1 MIKSGDGM
9 KKVYISDLHIGDG
22 KGKDD
27 FSFDSELIEFIDQL
41 IDVGCDELIIA
52 GDGLELLNSS
62 VVMSLELSP
71 FVPDTANVSRALLE
85 SIVTQ
90 HEDVFQA
97 FRRFSKKG
105 RIVYVIGNHDYY
117 LLFDDNLRKQLKE
130 VLGGSERVSV
140 LPYYFDPEMRIL
152 TLHGNQFD
160 AVNRLSVD
168 TKSKRIL
175 MPFSEYMSRYMF
187 EHFDSNLLRI
197 NVPEHILKDYHNVS
211 PILDVFKW
219 FQYIRD
225 FYDLEFDLMDLWNKS
240 FVKMLKTDFSKAW
253 LKANYPY
260 MRVFTGLFVNRYGGM
275 KIGERIV
282 RFVMDIRTVKRTD
295 YLFKSAKKFLGAFR
309 DNGFKSIMDSRYFV
323 GFQEL
328 PKVVPS
334 EISGCI
340 MGHNHRS
347 SLRIV
352 HVDGEKK
359 FYANPGTWK
368 PVVEAIDGS
377 NGKAFEKRIELGYVI
392 VEKEGNGFHIEAR
405 QVRKLNDVKL

>member
-1 MIKSGDGM
+1 MIKFVGDM

-27 FSFDSELIEFIDQL
+27 FSFDAELIEFLDQL
-41 IDVGCDELIIA
+41 IDFGCDELIIA
-52 GDGLELLNSS
+52 GDGLELVNSS
-62 VVMSLELSP
+62 LAMSFGSSI
-71 FVPDTANVSRALLE
+71 FVPDTRGISRDLID
-85 SIVTQ
+85 SITKR
-90 HEDVFQA
+90 HEGVFKA
-97 FRRFSKKG
+97 FQRFSKTGK
-105 RIVYVIGNHDYY
+105 IVYVIGNHDYY
-117 LLFDDNLRKQLKE
+117 LLFDSDLRKHLAE
-130 VLGGSERVSV
+130 AFGGLERVSV

-168 TKSKRIL
+168 RETKKIL
-175 MPFSEYMSRYMF
+175 IPFSEYMSRYML
-187 EHFDSNLLRI
+187 EHFDSNLQRI

-211 PILDVFKW
+211 PVLDVFNW

-225 FYDLEFDLMDLWNKS
+225 FYDLKLDLMNLWNET

-260 MRVFTGLFVNRYGGM
+260 MRFFTGLFVNRYGGM

-282 RFVMDIRTVKRTD
+282 RFIMDIRTVKRTD
-295 YLFKSAKKFLGAFR
+295 YLFRSAKKFLGAFR

-323 GFQEL
+323 GFDEL
-328 PKVVPS
+328 PKVVPT
-334 EISGCI
+334 EINGCI

-377 NGKAFEKRIELGYVI
+377 NKRAFEKRIELGYVI
-392 VEKEGNGFHIEAR
+392 VEKEGNRFHIEAR